1 MFDNETVYF
10 GRDRKE
16 HLVCSSREEA
26 ELVKLLSDLQVR
38 GSVPIFSAAD
48 GAPKLK
54 EKIEERINHARA
66 RFTELAQSRTSL
78 EEKQDE
84 VVDLL
89 VHWFVLGGKK
99 DEA

>member
-10 GRDRKE
+10 GKDRKQ
-16 HLVCSSREEA
+16 HLVCSSRDEA
-26 ELVKLLSDLQVR
+26 ELVKLLSDLQVS
-38 GSVPIFSAAD
+38 GSVPIFSSAD

-54 EKIEERINHARA
+54 GKVEERISHARA

-89 VHWFVLGGKK
+89 LRWFVAGGPG
-99 DEA
+99 

>member
-10 GRDRKE
+10 GRDRIE

-54 EKIEERINHARA
+54 EKVEERIIQ
-66 RFTELAQSRTSL
+66 RF
-78 EEKQDE
+78 
-84 VVDLL
+84 
-89 VHWFVLGGKK
+89 
-99 DEA
+99 